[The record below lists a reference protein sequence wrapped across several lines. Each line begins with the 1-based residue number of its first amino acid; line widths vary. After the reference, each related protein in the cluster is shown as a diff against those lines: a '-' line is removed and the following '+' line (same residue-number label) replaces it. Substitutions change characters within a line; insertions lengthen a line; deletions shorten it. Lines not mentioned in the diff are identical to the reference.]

1 VAGLAAVFGSGAMT
15 NSIEEIE
22 RADCV
27 LIIGSNTS
35 VAHPLIATRVYR
47 AKARGAKVIVADPRK
62 IPIVLQSD
70 LHLQQNLGTD
80 VALINGLMHIILK
93 KGWQDQAFVDER
105 TEKVEELKKVV
116 EGYSPEKV
124 SEITGIPA
132 ADLEKAAEFYAKAE
146 RGTILYT
153 MGITQHTTG
162 VDNVK
167 SLANLAMITGNIG
180 KESTGV
186 NPLRGQNNVQGACDM
201 GGLPNVY
208 SGYQAVT
215 DPAARQK
222 FEEAWRAKLPEKVGL
237 TATEMFPA
245 VLDGRVKGMIIL
257 GENPMVSDPDSH
269 HIEKALRALDF
280 LLVIDIFPTPTSE
293 LAHVVL
299 PGASFAEKEGTF
311 TNTERRVQM
320 VRKAVEPPGAS
331 KPDWRIIQEISNHFG
346 YPMDYESPRAILEEI
361 ARLTPSYGGISYDRL
376 QGDGLLWPCP
386 NPEHS
391 GTKFLHQ
398 GRFSRG
404 KGLFTPIEFKPAAET
419 PDEVYPFQLTTGRIH
434 VHYHTGTMTR
444 NSPSLEREVKECFL
458 EMNSEDGRE
467 LGITDGD
474 SVKVQSR
481 RGAVET
487 KVKLT
492 PSVSKKVVFM
502 PFHFIES
509 RANILTNPIF
519 DPIAKIPEFKVCSVK
534 IEKVG
539 ARSDKTAIPTSP
551 PAS

>member
-22 RADCV
+22 RANCI

-47 AKARGAKVIVADPRK
+47 AKAKGAKIIVADPRR

-70 LHLQQNLGTD
+70 LHLRQNLGTD
-80 VALINGLMHIILK
+80 VALVNGLMHIILK
-93 KGWQDQAFVDER
+93 NGWQDQAFIDER
-105 TEKVEELKKVV
+105 TEKFEELKKAAKN
-116 EGYSPEKV
+116 YPPERV
-124 SEITGIPA
+124 SEITGILV
-132 ADLEKAAEFYAKAE
+132 ADLEKAAEYYAKAE
-146 RGTILYT
+146 RASILYT

-208 SGYQAVT
+208 TGYQAVT
-215 DPAARQK
+215 DQAVRQK
-222 FEEAWRAKLPEKVGL
+222 FEEAWKAKLSDKVGL

-245 VLDGRVKGMIIL
+245 ILNGKVKGMIIL
-257 GENPMVSDPDSH
+257 GENPVVSDADSLH
-269 HIEKALRALDF
+269 VEKALKALDF
-280 LLVIDIFPTPTSE
+280 LLAIDIFRTPTSD

-320 VRKAVEPPGAS
+320 VRKAIEPPGDS
-331 KPDWRIIQEISNHFG
+331 KPDWRIIQELSNRFG
-346 YPMDYESPRAILEEI
+346 YPMDYESPCSITEEI
-361 ARLTPSYGGISYDRL
+361 AKLTPSYGGITYDRL

-386 NPEHS
+386 NPEHA

-398 GRFSRG
+398 NRFTRG
-404 KGLFTPIEFKPAAET
+404 KGLFTAIEYKPAAET
-419 PDEVYPFQLTTGRIH
+419 ADEEYPFQLTTGRLY

-444 NSPSLEREVKECFL
+444 NSPSLEREIKECFL
-458 EMNSEDGRE
+458 EMHPEDAAG
-467 LGITDGD
+467 LKVADGD
-474 SVKVQSR
+474 WVVIASR
-481 RGAVET
+481 RGSVST
-487 KVKLT
+487 RVKLT
-492 PSVSKKVVFM
+492 DGAERKTVFM
-502 PFHFIES
+502 PFHFLES
-509 RANILTNPIF
+509 RANVLTNPAF
-519 DPIAKIPEFKVCSVK
+519 DPIAKIPEYKVCAVK
-534 IEKVG
+534 IQKMEP
-539 ARSDKTAIPTSP
+539 SEESIPSSIS
-551 PAS
+551 AH